1 MSPPESGKPARCD
14 QHPAGPFR
22 TETKTATKPLHL
34 DSEATAP
41 VKPQRTVFTCPEC
54 AAACTIDGVDTAR
67 HSDACTTGTGSRA
80 VAVADLLWFLDHPD
94 APHRYRAPQLA
105 EYGELHAL
113 GLDPATGTWRV
124 RVARHR
130 DGLQRTL
137 CQGRGA
143 VVTVIDVVEL
153 RRVA

>member
-80 VAVADLLWFLDHPD
+80 VAVADLLWFLDHPTAT
-94 APHRYRAPQLA
+94 APPSSPSTESCTPSASTPRP
-105 EYGELHAL
+105 
-113 GLDPATGTWRV
+113 DPGGSGWPCTATACS
-124 RVARHR
+124 ARSAAAA
-130 DGLQRTL
+130 
-137 CQGRGA
+137 GRS
-143 VVTVIDVVEL
+143 
-153 RRVA
+153 